1 MLSKDSFLVGFIP
14 ALIAPFL
21 GSLIF
26 YFIFF
31 NYMELN
37 YFIKHIVTTDKWV
50 SVLSL
55 GVIINLGLFFLFYR
69 KQWDRSARGVL
80 AATFI
85 YAFVVVYFRVF

>member
-1 MLSKDSFLVGFIP
+1 MISKDSFLIGFIP
-14 ALIAPFL
+14 SLIAPFL

-55 GVIINLGLFFLFYR
+55 GVIMNLGLFFFFYR
-69 KQWDRSARGVL
+69 KKLDRSTRGVI
-80 AATFI
+80 AATFL
-85 YAFVVVYFRVF
+85 YAFVVVYFKVF

>member
-1 MLSKDSFLVGFIP
+1 
-14 ALIAPFL
+14 
-21 GSLIF
+21 
-26 YFIFF
+26 
-31 NYMELN
+31 MELN